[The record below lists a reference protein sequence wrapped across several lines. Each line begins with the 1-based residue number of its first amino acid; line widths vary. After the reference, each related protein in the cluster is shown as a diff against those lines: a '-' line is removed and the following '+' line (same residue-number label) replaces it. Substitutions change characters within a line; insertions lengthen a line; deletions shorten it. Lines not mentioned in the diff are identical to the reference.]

1 MKFVRFSSVA
11 VLFLLVLLTIPVTQ
25 SAVFGGDGTQSV
37 RQSLQRLIP
46 GTNILSI
53 QPAPLEGVWEAI
65 INDRGKKTVIYV
77 DPKREYIIAGS
88 IIHIASRTDLTKRK
102 MDELNR
108 IDISTIPLD
117 DAIVLGNPEAKHKVI
132 VFNDPD

>member
-1 MKFVRFSSVA
+1 MKFLRFSSVA
-11 VLFLLVLLTIPVTQ
+11 VLFLIALLTVPLTH
-25 SAVFGGDGTQSV
+25 SDVFGEDGAQQV

-46 GTNILSI
+46 GTSILSI
-53 QPAPLEGVWEAI
+53 QPAPLEGFWEAV

>member
-53 QPAPLEGVWEAI
+53 QPAPLEGFWEAI

>member
-1 MKFVRFSSVA
+1 MKLVRFSSVA
-11 VLFLLVLLTIPVTQ
+11 VLFLIALLVIPGIQ
-25 SAVFGGDGTQSV
+25 SDVFGEDGTQSV

-46 GTNILSI
+46 GTDILSI
-53 QPAPLEGVWEAI
+53 QPAPLEGFWEAV
-65 INDRGKKTVIYV
+65 INDRGRKTVIYI
-77 DPKREYIIAGS
+77 DPGKEYIIAGS

>member
-1 MKFVRFSSVA
+1 MKFVRCSSVA

-53 QPAPLEGVWEAI
+53 QPAPLEGFWEAI